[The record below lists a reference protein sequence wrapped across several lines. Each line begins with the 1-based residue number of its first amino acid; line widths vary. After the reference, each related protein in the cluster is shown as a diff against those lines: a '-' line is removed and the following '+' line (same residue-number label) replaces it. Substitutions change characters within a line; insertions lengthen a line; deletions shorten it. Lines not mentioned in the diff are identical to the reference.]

1 MRPLPD
7 IALRSSRRQS
17 RQIGL
22 FAASLAMAAVASSTH
37 ARAASSES
45 PSDAAKEK
53 YGRALRAY
61 GANRHAEAVLLLED
75 VRRLHSSPS
84 ALLLLGHC
92 YSKLGR
98 LASAISAY
106 RESER
111 SAVEQM
117 AKDRDRSS
125 SLKEI
130 RGSALE
136 HMADLESRVPY
147 LTIIIPGDLPPDF
160 QILLDGQAVPS
171 ASWGTALP
179 VDPGGHELAA
189 KGTRMI
195 AYKQSVILKE
205 SEKKRIELSI
215 ERESSARA
223 AVLLPERV
231 DLSTVSLAVDGQS
244 QAIRDRMI
252 NLYLAPGQ
260 HSLTVQAP
268 NRRTFRYRGEF
279 VAEDKLT
286 LRPPLTRTPPRWLAF
301 AFAGLTLGALGTAVA
316 LGAYAQ
322 ARHSQESLV
331 AADPNSPQKADQ
343 VTVRSSIQ
351 QYATA
356 CNGLLVVSGVLA
368 LGTGG
373 VAAASDWS
381 WVRR

>member
-1 MRPLPD
+1 
-7 IALRSSRRQS
+7 
-17 RQIGL
+17 
-22 FAASLAMAAVASSTH
+22 MAAVASSTH

-75 VRRLHSSPS
+75 VRRVHSSPS

-106 RESER
+106 REAER

-147 LTIIIPGDLPPDF
+147 LTIIVPGDLPPDF
-160 QILLDGQAVPS
+160 QILLDGQAVPA

-189 KGTRMI
+189 NGTRMI
-195 AYKQSVILKE
+195 AYKQSVMLKE

-244 QAIRDRMI
+244 QPIRDRMI
-252 NLYLAPGQ
+252 NLYLAPGP
-260 HSLTVQAP
+260 HSLTVQAS
-268 NRRTFRYRGEF
+268 NRRTFRYHGEF

-286 LRPPLTRTPPRWLAF
+286 LRPPLTRTPPRWLTF
-301 AFAGLTLGALGTAVA
+301 AIAGLTLGALGTAVA
-316 LGAYAQ
+316 LGGYAQ
-322 ARHSQESLV
+322 ARHSQEALI

-343 VTVRSSIQ
+343 VTVRSNIQ

-356 CNGLLVVSGVLA
+356 CNSLLVVSGVLA
-368 LGTGG
+368 LGTVG

>member
-7 IALRSSRRQS
+7 IALRSSRWQS

-22 FAASLAMAAVASSTH
+22 FAASLAVAAVASSPH

-53 YGRALRAY
+53 YGRALKAY
-61 GANRHAEAVLLLED
+61 SANRHAEAVLLLED

-231 DLSTVSLAVDGQS
+231 ELSTVSLTVDGQS

-260 HSLTVQAP
+260 HSLTVQAS

-286 LRPPLTRTPPRWLAF
+286 LRPPLTRTPPRWLTF
-301 AFAGLTLGALGTAVA
+301 AIAGLTLGALGTAVA
-316 LGAYAQ
+316 LGGYAQ
-322 ARHSQESLV
+322 ARHSQEALI

-351 QYATA
+351 QYASA
-356 CNGLLVVSGVLA
+356 CNSLLVVSGVLA
-368 LGTGG
+368 LGTAG

>member
-7 IALRSSRRQS
+7 IALRSSRWQS

-22 FAASLAMAAVASSTH
+22 FAASLAIAAVASSPH

-53 YGRALRAY
+53 YGRALKAY
-61 GANRHAEAVLLLED
+61 SANRHAEAVLLLED

-117 AKDRDRSS
+117 AKDRDRTS

-231 DLSTVSLAVDGQS
+231 ELSTVSLTVDGQS

-279 VAEDKLT
+279 FAEDKLT
-286 LRPPLTRTPPRWLAF
+286 LRPPLTRTPPRWLTF
-301 AFAGLTLGALGTAVA
+301 AIAGLTLGALGTAVA
-316 LGAYAQ
+316 LGGYAQ
-322 ARHSQESLV
+322 ARHSQEALI

-343 VTVRSSIQ
+343 VTARSSIQ

-356 CNGLLVVSGVLA
+356 CNSLLVVSGVLA
-368 LGTGG
+368 LGTAG

>member
-7 IALRSSRRQS
+7 IALRSSRWQS

-22 FAASLAMAAVASSTH
+22 FAASLALATVASSTH

-75 VRRLHSSPS
+75 VRRVHSSPS

-106 RESER
+106 REAER
-111 SAVEQM
+111 SAAEQM

-125 SLKEI
+125 SLREI

-160 QILLDGQAVPS
+160 QILLDGQVVPE

-189 KGTRMI
+189 NGTRMI

-231 DLSTVSLAVDGQS
+231 ELSTVSLTVDGQS
-244 QAIRDRMI
+244 QAIRDRLI

-279 VAEDKLT
+279 FAEDKLT
-286 LRPPLTRTPPRWLAF
+286 LRPPLTRTPPRWLTF
-301 AFAGLTLGALGTAVA
+301 AIAGLTLGALGTAVA
-316 LGAYAQ
+316 LGSYAQ
-322 ARHSQESLV
+322 ARHSQEALI

-356 CNGLLVVSGVLA
+356 CNSLLVVSGVLA
-368 LGTGG
+368 LGTAG